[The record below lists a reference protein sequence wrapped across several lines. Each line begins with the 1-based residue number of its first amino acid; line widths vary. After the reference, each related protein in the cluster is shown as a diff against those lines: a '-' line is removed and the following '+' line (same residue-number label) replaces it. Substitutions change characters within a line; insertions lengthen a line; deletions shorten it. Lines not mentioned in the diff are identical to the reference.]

1 MGRNDF
7 GIKVGFGFDVHRLV
21 EGRPL
26 ILGGVE
32 IPFSKG
38 LLGHSDGDVLLH
50 AIIDAIIGALGEGDI
65 GQHFPD
71 TDPKLKGI
79 SSLKLLEQTKKLLD
93 SRNFSVHNLD
103 ATIVAQ
109 APKLSSYFP
118 QMKER
123 IASIIGIVPA
133 RINLKAKTT
142 EGLGYTGRGE
152 GMAAYAVVLLR
163 QK

>member
-109 APKLSSYFP
+109 APKLSPYFP

>member
-1 MGRNDF
+1 MGRDDF
-7 GIKVGFGFDVHRLV
+7 VFKIGFGFDVHRLV

-71 TDPKLKGI
+71 TDPNLKGI

-93 SRNFSVHNLD
+93 GRKFSVHNLD

-109 APKLSSYFP
+109 APKLSPYFP

-123 IASIIGIVPA
+123 IASVLAVVPA

-152 GMAAYAVVLLR
+152 GMAAYAVVLLGQR
-163 QK
+163 

>member
-1 MGRNDF
+1 MGRDDF
-7 GIKVGFGFDVHRLV
+7 VFKIGFGFDVHRLV

-71 TDPKLKGI
+71 TDPNLKGI

-93 SRNFSVHNLD
+93 GRKFSVHNLD

-109 APKLSSYFP
+109 APKLSPYFP
-118 QMKER
+118 QMKEW
-123 IASIIGIVPA
+123 IASVLAVVPA

-152 GMAAYAVVLLR
+152 GMAAYAVVLLGQR
-163 QK
+163 